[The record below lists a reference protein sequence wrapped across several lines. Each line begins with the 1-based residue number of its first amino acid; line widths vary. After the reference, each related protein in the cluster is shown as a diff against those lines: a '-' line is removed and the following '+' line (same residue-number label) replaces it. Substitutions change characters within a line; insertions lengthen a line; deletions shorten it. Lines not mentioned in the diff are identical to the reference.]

1 MPQVIYRSYS
11 RPLLAVEI
19 AQTAKEH
26 GVEFLRR
33 HFHSIDPGQNLLIR
47 DLKPALELVEL
58 RLGQGRQVR
67 IGKPTEHKVHF
78 ANAAMPAAKEQT
90 ASAWI

>member
-1 MPQVIYRSYS
+1 
-11 RPLLAVEI
+11 
-19 AQTAKEH
+19 
-26 GVEFLRR
+26 
-33 HFHSIDPGQNLLIR
+33 
-47 DLKPALELVEL
+47 
-58 RLGQGRQVR
+58 VR

>member
-1 MPQVIYRSYS
+1 M
-11 RPLLAVEI
+11 
-19 AQTAKEH
+19 
-26 GVEFLRR
+26 
-33 HFHSIDPGQNLLIR
+33 
-47 DLKPALELVEL
+47 DLV
-58 RLGQGRQVR
+58 LGQGRQVR

>member
-1 MPQVIYRSYS
+1 M
-11 RPLLAVEI
+11 
-19 AQTAKEH
+19 
-26 GVEFLRR
+26 
-33 HFHSIDPGQNLLIR
+33 R

-58 RLGQGRQVR
+58 CLGQGRQVR
-67 IGKPTEHKVHF
+67 IGKRAEHKVHF